1 MAALRE
7 ILSNLVLQDRI
18 FLLLGITIAI
28 LLVLIVF
35 FAFLTIALRLRN
47 IRKAGLWQSLEAR
60 WEPLILDVMTGERSP
75 DDTRQFVA
83 AHEALYF
90 VDYLLRFANR
100 FRGREAA
107 VITELARPYLPRL
120 AARLDKADPSRR
132 ARAIRTLSI
141 LGREEY
147 ADVIVAALDDPS
159 PLVAMI
165 AARALASQDQ
175 PQHAAALLA
184 RLDRFD
190 TWSFNYLVSMLSAMG
205 PAVAPQ
211 LRRTLGDTQAPPQ
224 TRAVAAGALRE
235 LNDYESGQIA
245 ARVLETETERELL
258 AAALRLVG
266 DVGSPEFLG
275 PIRRLARTDDPVVR
289 GLALRALGRLGT
301 DDDLLLLRQG
311 MEDQSQWV
319 ALHAAR
325 GLRQAGGNHLLEELV
340 ITGHSKSDLAR
351 QVLAEG
357 NSS

>member
-1 MAALRE
+1 MR
-7 ILSNLVLQDRI
+7 NLVLQDRI
-18 FLLLGITIAI
+18 FLLLGITVAI

-35 FAFLTIALRLRN
+35 FAILTIVLRLRN
-47 IRKAGLWQSLEAR
+47 IRKAGLWQSLEVR
-60 WEPLILDVMTGERSP
+60 WEPLILDVMTGERTP
-75 DDTRQFVA
+75 ADARRFVA

-120 AARLDKADPSRR
+120 AARLDKAEPARR

-141 LGREEY
+141 LGSEEY

-165 AARALASQDQ
+165 AARALANQDQ

-184 RLDRFD
+184 RLDHFD
-190 TWSFNYLVSMLSAMG
+190 TWSLNYLVSMLAAMG
-205 PAVAPQ
+205 PAIAPQ
-211 LRRTLGDTQAPPQ
+211 LRRTLGDTQALPQ

-258 AAALRLVG
+258 TAALRLVG

-275 PIRRLARTDDPVVR
+275 PIRRLSRSDDPVVR
-289 GLALRALGRLGT
+289 GLALRALGRLGSR
-301 DDDLLLLRQG
+301 DDLSLLLQG
-311 MEDQSQWV
+311 IEDQSQWV

-325 GLRQAGGNHLLEELV
+325 GLRQVGGDHLLEELV
-340 ITGHSKSDLAR
+340 ISGHSKSDLAR

-357 NSS
+357 KAS